1 MRVWFDDPFS
11 ALHILS
17 WIALIISL
25 LLAISG
31 FRELGFKDALG
42 DLESGELKESGIYS
56 SMRHPLYSS
65 LLFLAFGAFLKGPSL
80 FTSILMVGV
89 IVTLMSTV
97 RSEEEANLLKFG
109 DKYDAYMKRTKMLVP
124 FIF

>member
-1 MRVWFDDPFS
+1 MWFDDPFS

-56 SMRHPLYSS
+56 NMRHPLYSS

>member
-1 MRVWFDDPFS
+1 MWFDDPFS

-109 DKYDAYMKRTKMLVP
+109 ERYDAYMKRTKMLVP

>member
-42 DLESGELKESGIYS
+42 DLESGELKVSGIYS
-56 SMRHPLYSS
+56 SVRHPLYSS

>member
-56 SMRHPLYSS
+56 NMRHPLYSS